1 MIGQEKLLSQ
11 LKNNLPLNLLLV
23 GKPHSGKIT
32 LINELA
38 EYYNYPIS
46 FVDHNVSSIRSTIY
60 YEDTLYI
67 FEDLDEWSKA
77 CCSSLLK
84 ILEENRSIHFIITVK
99 NIQNIPNTISS
110 RCQVFQMQPYTI
122 EQIGNELCSTV
133 GEAKLFSEDLLNF
146 VDKVIDNMLTT
157 SIWNI
162 FKLENSIKLKES
174 DEGFDFY
181 LFFNM
186 VESRLYQRIILGTS
200 DELKDQYSMFYY
212 ITTKYNSR
220 INMNNLNKQK
230 FLWNWILDMRGES
243 DGWKSL

>member
-1 MIGQEKLLSQ
+1 MIGQEQLLSQ
-11 LKNNLPLNLLLV
+11 LKTKLPLNLLLV
-23 GKPHSGKIT
+23 GKPHSGKVT

-38 EYYNYPIS
+38 EYYNYSIF
-46 FVDHNVSSIRSTIY
+46 FVDHNVSSIRSTTY

-84 ILEENRSIHFIITVK
+84 ILEENKSIHFIITVK
-99 NIQNIPNTISS
+99 NLQNIPNTISS

-122 EQIGNELCSTV
+122 EQIGNELCGTV

-146 VDKVIDNMLTT
+146 VDKVLDNMLTT

-162 FKLENSIKLKES
+162 FKMENSLQLNKT
-174 DEGFDFY
+174 DNGYDFY
-181 LFFNM
+181 LFFNL
-186 VESRLYQRIILGTS
+186 VESRIFTRVSTMTS
-200 DELKDQYSMFYY
+200 GELFDQYSMFYL

-243 DGWKSL
+243 DGWKNL